1 MSNSEHL
8 NQLSSG
14 KSLERRGMI
23 RKTVKPY
30 VKGTAP
36 ARRPAASPKRSEYL
50 LFSPIHYEP
59 KYAYPL
65 LVWFHSPG
73 ADETEIFRVMPQMSL
88 RNYVAVAP
96 RGLTP
101 EETGSRRVD
110 RFRSLEGNVGRF
122 AALYDW
128 TETAATLDRAET
140 RVFEAIDRA
149 RLRCHLAPNRIFL
162 AGIGAGGSMAMRL
175 GARYPERFAGV
186 ISFSG
191 GFPMIP
197 SSLSKWEALRRLPM
211 VMMIGS
217 KNPVFSPAAVSKQL
231 RLFHTAGMSVSI
243 RQYHTADDTAPQM
256 FRDANQWIME
266 QVTQPS
272 A

>member
-1 MSNSEHL
+1 
-8 NQLSSG
+8 
-14 KSLERRGMI
+14 
-23 RKTVKPY
+23 
-30 VKGTAP
+30 
-36 ARRPAASPKRSEYL
+36 
-50 LFSPIHYEP
+50 
-59 KYAYPL
+59 
-65 LVWFHSPG
+65 
-73 ADETEIFRVMPQMSL
+73 
-88 RNYVAVAP
+88 
-96 RGLTP
+96 
-101 EETGSRRVD
+101 
-110 RFRSLEGNVGRF
+110 
-122 AALYDW
+122 
-128 TETAATLDRAET
+128 
-140 RVFEAIDRA
+140 
-149 RLRCHLAPNRIFL
+149 
-162 AGIGAGGSMAMRL
+162 MAMRL

>member
-1 MSNSEHL
+1 MSKSDKL
-8 NQLSSG
+8 DQVTSG
-14 KSLERRGMI
+14 KSLERREMI

-30 VKGTAP
+30 IRGSVPT
-36 ARRPAASPKRSEYL
+36 RRPAASPKRSDFY

-73 ADETEIFRVMPQMSL
+73 ADETEIFRVMPQLSL

-96 RGLTP
+96 RGLTA
-101 EETGSRRVD
+101 EEAGSRRAD
-110 RFRSLEGNVGRF
+110 RYRSVEGNVGRF
-122 AALYDW
+122 SALYDW
-128 TETAATLDRAET
+128 TENDAAPDRAES

-149 RLRCHLAPNRIFL
+149 NLRCHLAPNRIFL
-162 AGIGAGGSMAMRL
+162 AGVGSGGSMAMRL
-175 GARYPERFAGV
+175 GARYPELFAGV

-197 SSLSKWEALRRLPM
+197 CSLAKWGALRRLPM
-211 VMMIGS
+211 MMMIGS
-217 KNPVFSPAAVSKQL
+217 KNPVFSPEAVSKQL

-243 RQYHTADDTAPQM
+243 RQYKTAEDTAPAM

-266 QVTQPS
+266 RITQS
-272 A
+272 AS